1 MKETLGQYLRRKRES
16 HLISLEDIAQ
26 ATGISVPLIR
36 ALEEDNFHVIPRSEM
51 SMKYLKK
58 YAAHLRLNKRD
69 VLHRYEMQHDPT
81 NQTKRLPQL
90 SLFSSGNASYK
101 QVKAEKSLFRKP
113 SFQVVFWSSII
124 LWALVFFSLYVH
136 IMTPKKGARESG
148 ETPQSK
154 VVGKEFSRERT
165 APMPSV
171 ASKKSRPSPDQAA
184 GTLADRPA
192 LPPSAVSVPLKHEV
206 KHEVKH
212 EAKRADSAKE
222 FATPA
227 PKVPPSQGKA
237 KVIGN
242 SDSKRYH
249 LPGMKYYH
257 KVKTYHQVIF
267 NSEMEAKKAGY
278 TKARE

>member
-26 ATGISVPLIR
+26 ATGISVPLIK

-58 YAAHLRLNKRD
+58 YAAHLKLNKKD
-69 VLHRYEMQHDPT
+69 VLHRYEMQYDPT

-101 QVKAEKSLFRKP
+101 QIKAEKSLFRKP

-136 IMTPKKGARESG
+136 IMTPKKDAHES
-148 ETPQSK
+148 EQTPASK
-154 VVGKEFSRERT
+154 VVRKEISRERT

-171 ASKKSRPSPDQAA
+171 AAKKTGHSPDQAA
-184 GTLADRPA
+184 GILADRPA
-192 LPPSAVSVPLKHEV
+192 LPPSAAPVPLKREG
-206 KHEVKH
+206 
-212 EAKRADSAKE
+212 SAKE
-222 FATPA
+222 FAAPA
-227 PKVPPSQGKA
+227 PKVPPSHGKA

-257 KVKTYHQVIF
+257 KVKAYHQVIF
-267 NSEMEAKKAGY
+267 NSEMEAVKAGY

>member
-26 ATGISVPLIR
+26 ATGISVPLIK

-69 VLHRYEMQHDPT
+69 VLHRYEMQYDPT

-136 IMTPKKGARESG
+136 IMTPKKDAPES
-148 ETPQSK
+148 EQTPASK
-154 VVGKEFSRERT
+154 VVRKEVSRERT
-165 APMPSV
+165 ARMPSA

-192 LPPSAVSVPLKHEV
+192 LPPSAVPVPL
-206 KHEVKH
+206 KH

-222 FATPA
+222 FAAPA

-278 TKARE
+278 TKAQE

>member
-26 ATGISVPLIR
+26 ATGIGISLIR

-58 YAAHLRLNKRD
+58 YAVHLKLNKRD
-69 VLHRYEMQHDPT
+69 VQHRYEMQYDPT

-124 LWALVFFSLYVH
+124 LWALVFFALYAH
-136 IMTPKKGARESG
+136 IMTPKKDARES
-148 ETPQSK
+148 EEAPASK
-154 VVGKEFSRERT
+154 VVRKEIARET
-165 APMPSV
+165 NPPVPSV
-171 ASKKSRPSPDQAA
+171 DTKKTGHSLDQAPGSLTNSAALQPAA
-184 GTLADRPA
+184 GSL
-192 LPPSAVSVPLKHEV
+192 PLKRE
-206 KHEVKH
+206 
-212 EAKRADSAKE
+212 DSAKE
-222 FATPA
+222 FAATA
-227 PKVPPSQGKA
+227 PNVPPSHGKA

-249 LPGMKYYH
+249 LQGMKYYH
-257 KVKTYHQVIF
+257 KVKAYHQVIF
-267 NSEMEAKKAGY
+267 NSEMEAVKAGY

>member
-1 MKETLGQYLRRKRES
+1 MRETLGQYLRRKRES

-51 SMKYLKK
+51 SMKYLRK
-58 YAAHLRLNKRD
+58 YAAHLKLNKKD
-69 VLHRYEMQHDPT
+69 VLHRYEMQYDPT

-136 IMTPKKGARESG
+136 IMTPKKDTRES
-148 ETPQSK
+148 EQTPVSK
-154 VVGKEFSRERT
+154 DVRKEISRERT
-165 APMPSV
+165 IPMPSV
-171 ASKKSRPSPDQAA
+171 ASRKTGPSPDQAP
-184 GTLADRPA
+184 GSLADRPA
-192 LPPSAVSVPLKHEV
+192 QKPSAAPVPLKQRGQC
-206 KHEVKH
+206 KGIC
-212 EAKRADSAKE
+212 RRGS
-222 FATPA
+222 
-227 PKVPPSQGKA
+227 KVPPSQGKA

-257 KVKTYHQVIF
+257 KVKAYHQVIF
-267 NSEMEAKKAGY
+267 NSETEAIKAGY

>member
-36 ALEEDNFHVIPRSEM
+36 VLEEDNFHVIPRSEM

-58 YAAHLRLNKRD
+58 YAAHLKLNKKD
-69 VLHRYEMQHDPT
+69 VLHRYEMQYDPT

-101 QVKAEKSLFRKP
+101 QIKAEKSLFRKP
-113 SFQVVFWSSII
+113 SFQVVLWSSII

-136 IMTPKKGARESG
+136 ITTPKKDARES
-148 ETPQSK
+148 EQTPASK
-154 VVGKEFSRERT
+154 DVRKEFPRERT
-165 APMPSV
+165 VPMPSV
-171 ASKKSRPSPDQAA
+171 ASKKTGHSPDYAA
-184 GTLADRPA
+184 GSLANRPA
-192 LPPSAVSVPLKHEV
+192 QKPTAAPVPLKPQG
-206 KHEVKH
+206 
-212 EAKRADSAKE
+212 SAKE
-222 FATPA
+222 FAAPA
-227 PKVPPSQGKA
+227 LNVPPAQGKA
-237 KVIGN
+237 KIIGN

-257 KVKTYHQVIF
+257 KVKAYHQVIF
-267 NSEMEAKKAGY
+267 NSETEAIKAGY